1 MKTEYTAAFLFGGIG
16 GGALGFK
23 GARAEYM
30 GANARFRSL
39 CSIDSDPVVCRNY
52 EQITGGKA
60 VQMDLFD
67 RQQYIDFHGVDEPP
81 KGWYEVEPWDLWK
94 AFGEIRTYVWSD
106 VENGMDRARWRQQV
120 QIGCSGSVE
129 GVQAEAIDTS

>member
-1 MKTEYTAAFLFGGIG
+1 MKTEYTSAFLFGGIG

-30 GANARFRSL
+30 GEFAKFRSL
-39 CSIDSDPVVCRNY
+39 CSIDSDPTVCRNY
-52 EQITGGKA
+52 ELITGGKA

-81 KGWYEVEPWDLWK
+81 
-94 AFGEIRTYVWSD
+94 
-106 VENGMDRARWRQQV
+106 
-120 QIGCSGSVE
+120 E
-129 GVQAEAIDTS
+129 G